1 MQKWNFPSNGNG
13 RFDGFNDAA
22 IDHFTDDRLGSF
34 IREAIQ
40 NSLDAC
46 LDESKPVRVSFRLD
60 TLSKTDAPEV
70 ADLAP
75 WLKLAEASAREGDDP
90 NSAENDQEI
99 SYFSSVASDLEHAK
113 DVAVLSV
120 HDTNTRGLSGPL
132 GGPRGSWFALTK
144 GTGVNEKHSKGSLGS
159 FGHGSKAP
167 FAMTKLRTVFYFTK
181 LPPSDL
187 LNPGQER
194 FQGKSILRSMVL
206 TEDEYTSG
214 TGFFGTGDK
223 CLPIL
228 GEVIPGWIKKLRA
241 DSGFEAG
248 TTLAVPMPTM
258 FDDLETW
265 NEATIAVLAS
275 FYYAIKKG
283 ALEVSL
289 QDLDINAENLAEI
302 FDSHIHFLEGLK
314 HLDADGIR
322 SRMYSVET
330 IHSSTKSGVL
340 VSPTFGNVD
349 YFVRTGPDIQWKKV
363 GIARKSGMLITRDA
377 ENYKRFSNNTNFDL
391 FICVGEEPGNN
402 ILRSMENP
410 RHDTFSLDRIE
421 NEEEK
426 KAAKKA
432 YIAFSEEIKVLLAEL
447 APLIVEETSII
458 DDLDDLLK
466 LPNSDENL
474 DGGGDEASTK
484 PKISGVRTMRPT
496 RVLKPKKGETGK
508 GTGKGRRTAGS
519 GGSPWWARTGIV
531 DSNGSAVLSSSWK
544 DVSEVRYL
552 RVVPRAG
559 EPELLTVFL
568 DVEDPGSYVLELY
581 KAGETEN
588 QIIAVTDQESKCLTT
603 TTPNERAKLEIK
615 VNSKDL
621 VFAIE
626 GLIRVVSK

>member
-46 LDESKPVRVSFRLD
+46 LDESKPVKVSFRLD
-60 TLSKTDAPEV
+60 TLSKTDAPEI

-90 NSAENDQEI
+90 NSNENDKEVA
-99 SYFSSVASDLEHAK
+99 YFSNVSWDLERANGI
-113 DVAVLSV
+113 AVLSV

-144 GTGVNEKHSKGSLGS
+144 GTGVNEKHSAGSLGS

-167 FAMTKLRTVFYFTK
+167 FAMTKLRTVFYFTR
-181 LPPSDL
+181 LPLSDAAH
-187 LNPGQER
+187 PGQER

-206 TEDEYTSG
+206 PEDEYTSG
-214 TGFFGTGDK
+214 TGFYGTGDK
-223 CLPIL
+223 CLPIV
-228 GEVIPGWIKKLRA
+228 GDSVPGWIKKLR
-241 DSGFEAG
+241 DTTGFEAG
-248 TTLAVPMPTM
+248 TTLAIPMPTM

-283 ALEVSL
+283 ALEVCL
-289 QDLDINAENLAEI
+289 QDHEINSGNLAET
-302 FDSHIHFLEGLK
+302 FDSHIQYLEVLR
-314 HLDADGIR
+314 HLDAEAIR

-340 VSPTFGNVD
+340 ESPTFGNVD
-349 YFVRTGPDIQWKKV
+349 YFVRTGPEIQWKKV

-421 NEEEK
+421 DEDEK

-432 YIAFSEEIKVLLAEL
+432 YNAFSEEVKALLAEL
-447 APLIVEETSII
+447 APLIVEQTSII

-466 LPNSDENL
+466 LQDSNENL
-474 DGGGDEASTK
+474 ADEGDEASTK
-484 PKISGVRTMRPT
+484 AKLSGVRTTHPT
-496 RVLKPKKGETGK
+496 RMLKPAKGK
-508 GTGKGRRTAGS
+508 GHGKKS
-519 GGSPWWARTGIV
+519 VKPGGKKKRPWWHGALTSRW
-531 DSNGSAVLSSSWK
+531 S
-544 DVSEVRYL
+544 DVSQAQAL
-552 RVVPRAG
+552 RVVPKVASSGLVSVFLTAPLPGKYCLELYRAG
-559 EPELLTVFL
+559 E
-568 DVEDPGSYVLELY
+568 S
-581 KAGETEN
+581 EN
-588 QIIAVTDQESKCLTT
+588 QFIRVEQPSSMFF
-603 TTPNERAKLEIK
+603 EIK
-615 VNSKDL
+615 EPNQRVELKPQLDPKDL
-621 VFAIE
+621 AFAIE
-626 GLIRVVSK
+626 GLIHVVSK

>member
-46 LDESKPVRVSFRLD
+46 LDETKPVKVSFRLD
-60 TLSKTDAPEV
+60 TLSKTDAPEIV
-70 ADLAP
+70 DLTP

-90 NSAENDQEI
+90 NSNENDKEVA
-99 SYFSSVASDLEHAK
+99 YFSNVTSDLERANG
-113 DVAVLSV
+113 VAVLSV

-144 GTGVNEKHSKGSLGS
+144 GTGVNEKHSAGSLGS

-167 FAMTKLRTVFYFTK
+167 FAMTKLRTVFYFTR
-181 LPPSDL
+181 LPLSDV

-194 FQGKSILRSMVL
+194 FQGKSILRSMIL
-206 TEDEYTSG
+206 PEDEYTSG

-223 CLPIL
+223 CLPIV
-228 GEVIPGWIKKLRA
+228 GDNVPDWIKKLRVK
-241 DSGFEAG
+241 SGFEAG
-248 TTLAVPMPTM
+248 TTLAIPMPTM

-283 ALEVSL
+283 ALEVCL
-289 QDLDINAENLAEI
+289 QDQEINAGNLAAT
-302 FDSHIHFLEGLK
+302 FDSHIQYLEDLK
-314 HLDADGIR
+314 HLDADAIR

-340 VSPTFGNVD
+340 ESPTFGNVD
-349 YFVRTGPDIQWKKV
+349 YFVRTGPEIQWKKV

-391 FICVGEEPGNN
+391 FICVGEEPGNH

-421 NEEEK
+421 DEDEK
-426 KAAKKA
+426 RAAKKA
-432 YIAFSEEIKVLLAEL
+432 YSAFSEEVKALLAEL
-447 APLIVEETSII
+447 APLIVEQTSII

-466 LPNSDENL
+466 LPDTDENL
-474 DGGGDEASTK
+474 SAEGDEASTK
-484 PKISGVRTMRPT
+484 AKISGVRTTHPT
-496 RVLKPKKGETGK
+496 RMLKPKKGKGPGK
-508 GTGKGRRTAGS
+508 KPIKPGGKKKR
-519 GGSPWWARTGIV
+519 PWWHGTLTSGW
-531 DSNGSAVLSSSWK
+531 S
-544 DVSEVRYL
+544 DVSQAQLL
-552 RVVPRAG
+552 RVVPKVGSSGLVSVFLTVPVPGKYCLELYRAG
-559 EPELLTVFL
+559 E
-568 DVEDPGSYVLELY
+568 S
-581 KAGETEN
+581 EN
-588 QIIAVTDQESKCLTT
+588 QFIRVDKPSSMVFEIHE
-603 TTPNERAKLEIK
+603 PNQRIELEPQLDP
-615 VNSKDL
+615 KDL
-621 VFAIE
+621 AFAIE
-626 GLIRVVSK
+626 GVIHVVS